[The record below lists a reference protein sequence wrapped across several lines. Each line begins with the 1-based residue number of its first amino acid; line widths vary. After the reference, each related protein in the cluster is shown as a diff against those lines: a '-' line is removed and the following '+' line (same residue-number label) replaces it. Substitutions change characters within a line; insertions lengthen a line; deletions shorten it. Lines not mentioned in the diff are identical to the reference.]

1 MKFSSSV
8 EVEYCVEGPRVP
20 EKHLDW
26 KSLKNPGNFHRHRC
40 DDHYNE
46 VSPVEKELIVDN
58 RVVRAQFQNVVVSRR
73 LHILAFVLV
82 FLTLST
88 SPLPPTLI
96 SIITIKLW

>member
-26 KSLKNPGNFHRHRC
+26 KSLKYPGNFHLHRC

-58 RVVRAQFQNVVVSRR
+58 RVVRAQFQNVIVSRR

-82 FLTLST
+82 FLT
-88 SPLPPTLI
+88 I
-96 SIITIKLW
+96 